1 MGVPLE
7 SNYINYTH
15 PSNTLP
21 RYHLVGGYTITTTTT
36 TTSPTHTTHLAMAS
50 QMECF
55 NDFCLSCDRQ
65 IAENGVY
72 CSQSCRLVD
81 MERAGS
87 TAQAPS
93 QLSSSASSSSSSN
106 NGFYLAP
113 AINFS
118 AYKGA
123 SSSQVPPASPYH
135 YYPTANGSYFAPPT
149 ATRPSPQ
156 RSLTPSSSRSS
167 LASQSSQSQSGISQ
181 QAATQLNSYMRS
193 FDQTRDVKRRY
204 TQY

>member
-1 MGVPLE
+1 
-7 SNYINYTH
+7 
-15 PSNTLP
+15 
-21 RYHLVGGYTITTTTT
+21 
-36 TTSPTHTTHLAMAS
+36 
-50 QMECF
+50 MECF

-72 CSQSCRLVD
+72 CSQSCRLAD
-81 MERAGS
+81 LERAGS

-106 NGFYLAP
+106 SGFYLAP

-118 AYKGA
+118 AYKA
-123 SSSQVPPASPYH
+123 SSSSQQAPSSPYH
-135 YYPTANGSYFAPPT
+135 YYPTANGNYFAPP
-149 ATRPSPQ
+149 SQSQ

-167 LASQSSQSQSGISQ
+167 LASTSSRTQSGISQ
-181 QAATQLNSYMRS
+181 QAASQLNSYVRS

>member
-1 MGVPLE
+1 
-7 SNYINYTH
+7 
-15 PSNTLP
+15 
-21 RYHLVGGYTITTTTT
+21 
-36 TTSPTHTTHLAMAS
+36 MAS

-72 CSQSCRLVD
+72 CSQSCRLAD
-81 MERAGS
+81 LERAGT

-106 NGFYLAP
+106 SGFYLAP

-118 AYKGA
+118 AYKAA
-123 SSSQVPPASPYH
+123 STTSQAVPSSPYH

-149 ATRPSPQ
+149 ATRQSPQ

-167 LASQSSQSQSGISQ
+167 LASSSSSSRTQSGISQ
-181 QAATQLNSYMRS
+181 QAATQLSSYVRS

>member
-1 MGVPLE
+1 
-7 SNYINYTH
+7 
-15 PSNTLP
+15 
-21 RYHLVGGYTITTTTT
+21 
-36 TTSPTHTTHLAMAS
+36 MAS

-72 CSQSCRLVD
+72 CSQSCRLAD
-81 MERAGS
+81 LERAGS
-87 TAQAPS
+87 TQQAPS
-93 QLSSSASSSSSSN
+93 QLSSSASSSSSCNS
-106 NGFYLAP
+106 GFYLAP

-118 AYKGA
+118 AYKA
-123 SSSQVPPASPYH
+123 SSHPQAAAPSSPYH
-135 YYPTANGSYFAPPT
+135 YYPTANGNYFAPPS
-149 ATRPSPQ
+149 ATRQSPH

-167 LASQSSQSQSGISQ
+167 LASASSRTQSGISQ

>member
-1 MGVPLE
+1 
-7 SNYINYTH
+7 
-15 PSNTLP
+15 
-21 RYHLVGGYTITTTTT
+21 
-36 TTSPTHTTHLAMAS
+36 
-50 QMECF
+50 MECF

-72 CSQSCRLVD
+72 CSQSCRLAD
-81 MERAGS
+81 LERAGS

-106 NGFYLAP
+106 SGFYLAP

-118 AYKGA
+118 AYKAA
-123 SSSQVPPASPYH
+123 STSHAAPSSPYH
-135 YYPTANGSYFAPPT
+135 YYPTTSGNYFAPPS
-149 ATRPSPQ
+149 ASKQSPQ

-167 LASQSSQSQSGISQ
+167 LASSSSRSQSGISQ
-181 QAATQLNSYMRS
+181 QAATQLNSYVRS

>member
-1 MGVPLE
+1 
-7 SNYINYTH
+7 
-15 PSNTLP
+15 
-21 RYHLVGGYTITTTTT
+21 
-36 TTSPTHTTHLAMAS
+36 MAS

-55 NDFCLSCDRQ
+55 NDFCLSCDSQ

-72 CSQSCRLVD
+72 CSQSCRLAD
-81 MERAGS
+81 LEKAGS

-106 NGFYLAP
+106 SGFYLAP

-123 SSSQVPPASPYH
+123 SSSQVPPSSPYH

-149 ATRPSPQ
+149 ATRQSPQ

-167 LASQSSQSQSGISQ
+167 LASQSSQTQSGISQ